1 MLGDCCSDKK
11 IYVTTERGPPYN
23 KQGRNNFDAAADWA
37 FLFTAGTNSGELSM
51 RLIKRE

>member
-23 KQGRNNFDAAADWA
+23 KQGRNNFDAAAYRA
-37 FLFTAGTNSGELSM
+37 FLFTVGTNSGELSM